1 MELGS
6 RHRAAG
12 PAPEFDMSAKPGSP
26 LALALA
32 LWTWLELLV
41 LSLCC
46 FLLLIPLAL
55 LTWPFDRNR
64 LITGSLYR
72 KTAVI
77 VTRMTPLW
85 DFQVV
90 GPLPARM
97 PGRTVVV
104 SNHCSQADP
113 FLISGVPWEMKWLGK
128 ASLFRVPIMGW
139 SMWLAGDIPVVR
151 GEKASARGA
160 MARCAEYLKR
170 GMPVMIFPEGTRSLT
185 DDIGPFK
192 DGAFQLAITTGA
204 DILPLAV
211 HGTASALPVHDWRFA
226 RARARVAIGD
236 PISTIGMTLEDIPH
250 LKQIVREEIEA
261 LRAKIRPLTAM

>member
-1 MELGS
+1 
-6 RHRAAG
+6 
-12 PAPEFDMSAKPGSP
+12 MSAKPGSP
-26 LALALA
+26 LAVALA
-32 LWTWLELLV
+32 IWTWFELCV
-41 LSLCC
+41 LSLVC
-46 FLLLIPLAL
+46 FFIQLVLAP

-64 LITGSLYR
+64 VITGSLYR
-72 KTAVI
+72 RVAVL
-77 VTRMTPLW
+77 VSRLTPLW

-90 GPLPARM
+90 GSRPARL
-97 PGRTVVV
+97 GRTVVV

-128 ASLFRVPIMGW
+128 ASLFKVPVMGW

-151 GEKASARGA
+151 GEKASARSA
-160 MARCAEYLKR
+160 MARCARYLER

-185 DDIGPFK
+185 DEIGPFK

-211 HGTASALPVHDWRFA
+211 HGTASALPVHDWRFG
-226 RARARVAIGD
+226 RSRARVAIGD
-236 PISTIGMTLEDIPH
+236 PISTAGMSLEDIPH

-261 LRAKIRPLTAM
+261 LRAKLRPLTAM

>member
-1 MELGS
+1 
-6 RHRAAG
+6 
-12 PAPEFDMSAKPGSP
+12 MSAKPGSP

-32 LWTWLELLV
+32 IWTWFELCLFSLLCFLV
-41 LSLCC
+41 LV
-46 FLLLIPLAL
+46 PLAL

-64 LITGSLYR
+64 VITGSLYR
-72 KTAVI
+72 RTAVLI
-77 VTRMTPLW
+77 SRMTPLW

-90 GPLPARM
+90 GPAPARK
-97 PGRTVVV
+97 PGCTVVV

-128 ASLFRVPIMGW
+128 AALFRVPIMGW
-139 SMWLAGDIPVVR
+139 SMSLAGDIPVER
-151 GEKASARGA
+151 GQKASAMDA
-160 MARCAEYLKR
+160 MARCAQYLKR

-185 DDIGPFK
+185 EEMGPFK

-211 HGTASALPVHDWRFA
+211 HGTASALPVHDWRFG

-236 PISTIGMTLEDIPH
+236 PISTAGMSLEDIPH
-250 LKQIVREEIEA
+250 LKQLVREEIEA
-261 LRAKIRPLTAM
+261 LRARLRPLTAM